1 MFSRHRP
8 ERSHKTS
15 ARMDSEEQ
23 RCTEAAQKL
32 TSSSQQ
38 SNMGLL
44 TQQFSVLKVG
54 APRLKEPLGSH
65 ESVQNQCHNHRKSN
79 LEKCFDRNS
88 HKTTHGRPELIC
100 NPTMS
105 PGTMPVKS
113 KRRGDEKNSTADSTT
128 ISTAGAIGPEK
139 TGMSEP
145 STPPLPSVKM
155 ARGDAGTATVST
167 DHDAINDPPAPNGF
181 NDTTT
186 WIDIPISLEE
196 NLKKLSLKS
205 PEVLLERGRAD
216 RSRFARKTI
225 EEKPYTKPEGS
236 RPQTTARSSVSCIN
250 YDDDDETF
258 VHALLHA
265 PSPDSTAGGIA
276 DLSDEHTQTCIPN
289 IVFEKMNEKEPVKK
303 TPTPRRKKGQASTKA
318 NVSSST
324 EHLSNCQ
331 NNLQGLTNHR
341 AGLSATSMF
350 GGPGQQV
357 DVSFPPL
364 TMANQTTV
372 SQAGNETP
380 TIQPAS
386 KNVCYQQPGMPTV
399 SGNDTSPLTASPLHC
414 GQQPLFSVAP
424 HHQHDQQRGNVLA
437 MDTFGCSASVIPDGC
452 GLLTGP
458 SRPPIQ
464 MQFNSCNSNKSLTI
478 APQTMAGLA
487 VGSSMNAGQETVGGP
502 GWQNEIYGGQK
513 INYCLPEQ
521 RVMSDRPQVASA
533 PAHPTTACLIYTAE
547 SNNRV
552 RQQNH
557 GLDRNNTVS
566 QQHVPASLMG
576 STMVSVGQHMPNG
589 LMEGNI
595 AIAGQQITAGQISGT
610 MANGGQEMQPGQ
622 MGCTMVSVGQHM
634 PNGLME
640 GNIAIAGQQITAG
653 QISGTMA
660 IGGQEMQLGQMRCT
674 MTYGG
679 QHMAAAKTGGVIL
692 NGGQQMPAGQIG
704 CIMVNESQQ
713 MTAGPNGYTMVNGGQ
728 GVAAGQLIATM
739 VNRGQHMPADQMGSI
754 MLNGGQEVAAGQ
766 LIATMVNRGQH
777 MPADQMGSI
786 MLNGGQQMQA
796 GQMGGVV
803 LNGGQQMPAGQMV
816 GTMLNGGQHMPA
828 DQMGTI
834 MLNGGQQMPAGQIG
848 GAMLNG
854 GQQMPAG
861 QMGGT
866 MVNAGQQIP
875 AGQMGG
881 AMVNGGQQMPAGQMG
896 GTMVNG
902 GQQMPAGQMGGV
914 MLNGGQQMP
923 AGEME
928 GTIVNGGQD
937 KTAGQIGCTMAN
949 GALHMPADLIESIMA
964 NEGQQIGMHRMM
976 RSRTSSPLAILIT
989 LGRQWPNERR
999 NSTRFRTLLPKQK

>member
-1 MFSRHRP
+1 
-8 ERSHKTS
+8 
-15 ARMDSEEQ
+15 
-23 RCTEAAQKL
+23 
-32 TSSSQQ
+32 
-38 SNMGLL
+38 
-44 TQQFSVLKVG
+44 
-54 APRLKEPLGSH
+54 
-65 ESVQNQCHNHRKSN
+65 
-79 LEKCFDRNS
+79 
-88 HKTTHGRPELIC
+88 
-100 NPTMS
+100 
-105 PGTMPVKS
+105 
-113 KRRGDEKNSTADSTT
+113 
-128 ISTAGAIGPEK
+128 
-139 TGMSEP
+139 MSEP
-145 STPPLPSVKM
+145 SIPPLPNVRM
-155 ARGDAGTATVST
+155 ARGDAGTATIST
-167 DHDAINDPPAPNGF
+167 DHDAIKDPPALNSF

-186 WIDIPISLEE
+186 WIDSPIPLEE

-216 RSRFARKTI
+216 RSRFAWKTI

-236 RPQTTARSSVSCIN
+236 RPQTTARSSVSSIN
-250 YDDDDETF
+250 YDDDHETF

-318 NVSSST
+318 KISSKT
-324 EHLSNCQ
+324 EHLGICQ

-350 GGPGQQV
+350 GGPCQQV
-357 DVSFPPL
+357 NVSFPPL

-372 SQAGNETP
+372 SQAGNIAP

-424 HHQHDQQRGNVLA
+424 HHQHDQQRGNFLA
-437 MDTFGCSASVIPDGC
+437 TDTFGMGRCSASVIPDEC

-458 SRPPIQ
+458 SRPPMQ
-464 MQFNSCNSNKSLTI
+464 MQFNSCNPNKSLTI
-478 APQTMAGLA
+478 AQQTMAGLA

-513 INYCLPEQ
+513 INYCLPEK

-533 PAHPTTACLIYTAE
+533 PAHPTTACLIYTAA
-547 SNNRV
+547 SNNSV

-576 STMVSVGQHMPNG
+576 RTMVSVGQHMPNS

-610 MANGGQEMQPGQ
+610 MA
-622 MGCTMVSVGQHM
+622 V
-634 PNGLME
+634 
-640 GNIAIAGQQITAG
+640 
-653 QISGTMA
+653 
-660 IGGQEMQLGQMRCT
+660 GGQEMQLGQMGCT
-674 MTYGG
+674 MAYGG
-679 QHMAAAKTGGVIL
+679 QHMAAAQIGCTMANGGHDMTAAQMGGVIL
-692 NGGQQMPAGQIG
+692 NGGQQMPAG
-704 CIMVNESQQ
+704 
-713 MTAGPNGYTMVNGGQ
+713 PNGYTMVNGGQ
-728 GVAAGQLIATM
+728 EVAAGQLIATM

-786 MLNGGQQMQA
+786 MLNGGQQMPA
-796 GQMGGVV
+796 CQMGDVV
-803 LNGGQQMPAGQMV
+803 LNGGQQMQAGQMG
-816 GTMLNGGQHMPA
+816 GT
-828 DQMGTI
+828 
-834 MLNGGQQMPAGQIG
+834 MLNGGQQMPAGPMG

-854 GQQMPAG
+854 GQQMPARE
-861 QMGGT
+861 MEGT
-866 MVNAGQQIP
+866 
-875 AGQMGG
+875 
-881 AMVNGGQQMPAGQMG
+881 MVNGGQHMPAGQMG

-902 GQQMPAGQMGGV
+902 GQQMPAGQMGGA
-914 MLNGGQQMP
+914 MLNGGQNMP
-923 AGEME
+923 AGQMG
-928 GTIVNGGQD
+928 GTMV
-937 KTAGQIGCTMAN
+937 N
-949 GALHMPADLIESIMA
+949 GALQMPADLIESIMA
-964 NEGQQIGMHRMM
+964 NDRQQIGMHRMM
-976 RSRTSSPLAILIT
+976 RGRTSSPLVILIT
-989 LGRQWPNERR
+989 LGRQMPNERR